1 VEQRGSPRS
10 VLGAVLLCAAL
21 VVTAIFPPHAGQAAS
36 AEGGADDAGAVIAE
50 PLVLAQ
56 DDTGA
61 ATEDSGEGEA
71 ATAGAEGTTAEDD
84 TAAQGLVES
93 DANESVLL
101 NFEEGDIRA
110 VIDSLA
116 TALGLSYMIDPRVEG
131 QVTIRTLGRIP
142 KSDLLPVFNRILR
155 NNGIAAVKVGDVY
168 HIVPVGEAKTRAIL
182 PPTAASREQLGASDS
197 FVIEIIP
204 CQHVNSEDMVSVLEP
219 FITPGGDVF
228 SYPRGNLLIVTDL
241 TSNVGRLRDLVIA
254 LDTDAFRGMKTRTYK
269 IKNGDLDVIYEELGA
284 LLGSYGH
291 AVDGSTGLTIIP
303 MPRLE
308 SMTGITF
315 DTSLL
320 DQLSRWLQV
329 LDIPPDEGAG
339 RKVRVYR
346 VENAKAADLATI
358 LNELFGGDG
367 GGGAGGF
374 GTGGLGIRG
383 GAIAEGRQSFGRP
396 GLTQAGQG
404 AGGVGAAGRLS
415 RAQQAG
421 AARGPMTAQ
430 QQTFGT
436 GTGTGAGTGIG
447 RGRQQRGGV
456 GQQGQ
461 GPFGRAGR
469 GAIGGQ
475 AQAGVGAGAVGVI
488 LPGGRQARAG
498 GGFGGIPAPPPI
510 FKEEVRIV
518 ADEVTNALVIFATK
532 QDYEMILGVLK
543 DIDVVPRQVL
553 IEVMIAEV
561 TLDRGM
567 EFGVDHA
574 IRYGGST
581 GTKGASAVRN
591 FAPGDGGDDD
601 DGGGDDDDDDDDTGG
616 AISAAARAIAPGIAG
631 RIASLAQPGTG
642 GLTAIIT
649 NRDDFAVVLRALAS
663 KSAVKI
669 LSAPHILAADNREA
683 HIQVGQSIPI
693 LTGTQTNLAST
704 ADNVFNQIQYRDTGT
719 ILTIL
724 PQVNSEGL
732 VNMQISQEVSAV
744 GSANFGSTGSP
755 SFLTREAETTL
766 VVQDGDGILI
776 GGIIDEQRQT
786 SRSGVPFIMD
796 IPVIGRLFRFDRAT
810 QVRTE
815 LLILITP
822 HVIRTRDE
830 SLRVTERYKR
840 GFTALETF
848 MDWVHRDGQL
858 EPLDDV
864 PAGLEEEP
872 R

>member
-1 VEQRGSPRS
+1 
-10 VLGAVLLCAAL
+10 VLGAVLVCAAL
-21 VVTAIFPPHAGQAAS
+21 VAAVFPPHVVQGATAA
-36 AEGGADDAGAVIAE
+36 D
-50 PLVLAQ
+50 
-56 DDTGA
+56 GA
-61 ATEDSGEGEA
+61 ADADAAVGEPDLAPE
-71 ATAGAEGTTAEDD
+71 D
-84 TAAQGLVES
+84 TAAPAEDVAEGLVES

-182 PPTAASREQLGASDS
+182 PPTAASREQLGATDS

-204 CQHVNSEDMVSVLEP
+204 CQHVSSEEMVSVLEP

-241 TSNVGRLRDLVIA
+241 SSNVGRLRDLVLA

-269 IKNGDLDVIYEELGA
+269 IKHGDLDVIYEEIGA

-308 SMTGITF
+308 SMTVITF

-320 DQLSRWLQV
+320 DQISRWLQV

-346 VENAKAADLATI
+346 VENAKAADLAAI

-367 GGGAGGF
+367 GSGGGGF
-374 GTGGLGIRG
+374 GTGGGLGIRG
-383 GAIAEGRQSFGRP
+383 GAIAEGRQAFGRP
-396 GLTQAGQG
+396 GLTAAGARG

-415 RAQQAG
+415 TAQQTGMRA
-421 AARGPMTAQ
+421 PMTAQ
-430 QQTFGT
+430 QQTFGAGT
-436 GTGTGAGTGIG
+436 GTGTGLGT
-447 RGRQQRGGV
+447 RGRQQQRLGGGQAGARGLG
-456 GQQGQ
+456 GRGAAAGQGQ
-461 GPFGRAGR
+461 GGVAG
-469 GAIGGQ
+469 GS
-475 AQAGVGAGAVGVI
+475 VGVV
-488 LPGGRQARAG
+488 LPGGRQARAAAG
-498 GGFGGIPAPPPI
+498 GIGGIPAPPPI

-532 QDYEMILGVLK
+532 QDYEMILSVLK

-591 FAPGDGGDDD
+591 FGAGSGGDDDD
-601 DGGGDDDDDDDDTGG
+601 DGGGDDDDDDDDTSG

-631 RIASLAQPGTG
+631 RIASLANPSPG

-704 ADNVFNQIQYRDTGT
+704 SDNVFNQIQYRDTGT

-744 GSANFGSTGSP
+744 GSTNFGSTGSP
-755 SFLTREAETTL
+755 SFLTREAETTM

-776 GGIIDEQRQT
+776 GGIIDEQRTT

-796 IPVIGRLFRFDRAT
+796 IPVLGRLFRFDRAT

-822 HVIRTRDE
+822 HVIRSRDE
-830 SLRVTERYKR
+830 GLQVTERYKR

-848 MDWVHRDGQL
+848 MDWVHRDGRYETL
-858 EPLDDV
+858 PEDL
-864 PAGLEEEP
+864 PAGLEQEP

>member
-1 VEQRGSPRS
+1 
-10 VLGAVLLCAAL
+10 VLGAVLICATL
-21 VVTAIFPPHAGQAAS
+21 VAAVSPPHAGQAES
-36 AEGGADDAGAVIAE
+36 DPSGGDD
-50 PLVLAQ
+50 P
-56 DDTGA
+56 
-61 ATEDSGEGEA
+61 
-71 ATAGAEGTTAEDD
+71 GAETGGKAAEDGEV
-84 TAAQGLVES
+84 GLVES

-116 TALGLSYMIDPRVEG
+116 TALGLNYMIDPRVEG

-182 PPTAASREQLGASDS
+182 PPTAASRAEMGATDS

-204 CQHVNSEDMVSVLEP
+204 CEHVGSEDMVSVLEP

-241 TSNVGRLRDLVIA
+241 ASNVGRLRDLVLA

-269 IKNGDLDVIYEELGA
+269 LKHGDIDVIYEEMGA

-308 SMTGITF
+308 SLTAITF

-320 DQLSRWLQV
+320 DQISRWLQV
-329 LDIPPDEGAG
+329 LDISPEEGGG

-346 VENAKAADLATI
+346 VENVKAADLAAI

-367 GGGAGGF
+367 GAGG
-374 GTGGLGIRG
+374 GGGGGGGLGIRG
-383 GAIAEGRQSFGRP
+383 GAIAEGRQAFGRP
-396 GLTQAGQG
+396 GGLT
-404 AGGVGAAGRLS
+404 AAGARGGATGGAMGARRLS
-415 RAQQAG
+415 TAQQMG
-421 AARGPMTAQ
+421 GARGPVTGQ
-430 QQTFGT
+430 QQTFGA
-436 GTGTGAGTGIG
+436 GGGGGALGGA
-447 RGRQQRGGV
+447 RNRQQGLG
-456 GQQGQ
+456 GQQAG
-461 GPFGRAGR
+461 GARGFGGR
-469 GAIGGQ
+469 GAGAGQ
-475 AQAGVGAGAVGVI
+475 AQGGAAAGAVGVI
-488 LPGGRQARAG
+488 LPGGRQARAGG

-561 TLDRGM
+561 TLTKGM

-574 IRYGGST
+574 IRYGGGA
-581 GTKGASAVRN
+581 GTRGASAVRN
-591 FAPGDGGDDD
+591 SGLGSGG
-601 DGGGDDDDDDDDTGG
+601 GGGDDDDDDDDDDTGS
-616 AISAAARAIAPGIAG
+616 AVSAAARAIAPGIASA
-631 RIASLAQPGTG
+631 IASVANPNSG
-642 GLTAIIT
+642 GLTAIVT
-649 NRDDFAVVLRALAS
+649 DRENFAVVLRALSS

-683 HIQVGQSIPI
+683 HSQVGQSIPI
-693 LTGTQTNLAST
+693 LTGTQTNLASN

-724 PQVNSEGL
+724 PQVNSAGL

-744 GSANFGSTGSP
+744 GSPEFGTTGSP
-755 SFLTREAETTL
+755 SFLTREAETTM
-766 VVQDGDGILI
+766 VVQDGDSILI
-776 GGIIDEQRQT
+776 GGIIDEQRST

-796 IPVIGRLFRFDRAT
+796 IPVLGRLFRFDKVTHA
-810 QVRTE
+810 RTE

-822 HVIRTRDE
+822 HVIRSRDE
-830 SLRVTERYKR
+830 GLLVTEQYKN
-840 GFTALETF
+840 GFHALETF
-848 MDWVHRDGQL
+848 MDWVRRDGPR
-858 EPLDDV
+858 EDE
-864 PAGLEEEP
+864 PAGLEQDP